1 MLTSDHTR
9 QQRGDSPE
17 HVRHAVRSSEPRVL
31 LADDQPDVLEALR
44 LLLKAEGF
52 QLETAS
58 SPAGVLAAV
67 EAREFDVALI
77 DLNYARDTTSGE
89 EGLNLLS
96 RIQGMDPTLPVV
108 VMTAWGSVEVAV
120 EAMRRGARDFV
131 QKPWDNARLMAII
144 RTQMELS
151 QALRKGQR
159 LEAENSLL
167 RGEGMPK
174 LMAESQSMQGVLQV
188 ISRVGPSDA
197 NVMILGENGTGK
209 GVVARALHA
218 LSSRASRPM
227 VVVNSGGVSEG
238 VFESELF
245 GHVRGAFTDAKIDRV
260 GRFELADQGTLFLDE
275 IANVP
280 MSQQAKLLRVIE
292 TGEFERL
299 GSSRTRRVDTRIISA
314 TNANLTDEVAGGRFR
329 QDLLFRLNTIEI
341 RLPSLRDRREDLPL
355 LAQHFLRQHAQRYR
369 KRLTGFE
376 SGAMQILLEHPWP
389 GNVRELDHAIERA
402 VLMAPG
408 PLVKPGDLGLRTSRD
423 GGGRLE
429 DMSLE
434 DVECFL
440 IKKAMTRFDGNVS
453 QAAKALGLSRSALYR
468 RLQRYGL

>member
-1 MLTSDHTR
+1 MLITDHLKE
-9 QQRGDSPE
+9 S
-17 HVRHAVRSSEPRVL
+17 VRHPVRASEPRVL
-31 LADDQPDVLEALR
+31 IADDQSDVLEALR

-58 SPAGVLAAV
+58 SPAGVLAAI

-77 DLNYARDTTSGE
+77 DLNYTRDTTSGE

-96 RIQGMDPTLPVV
+96 RIQSIDPTLPVV

-120 EAMRRGARDFV
+120 EAMRRGARDFI
-131 QKPWDNARLMAII
+131 QKPWDNARLLAII
-144 RTQMELS
+144 RTQIELS

-167 RGEGMPK
+167 RGEGVPN
-174 LMAESQSMQGVLQV
+174 LIAESPAMQNVLQV
-188 ISRVGPSDA
+188 VARVGPSDA
-197 NVMILGENGTGK
+197 NVLVLGENGTGK

-218 LSSRASRPM
+218 MSSRASRPM
-227 VVVNSGGVSEG
+227 VIVNSGGVSEG

-245 GHVRGAFTDAKIDRV
+245 GHVRGAFTDAKTDRV
-260 GRFELADQGTLFLDE
+260 GRFELGDQGTLFLDE

-280 MSQQAKLLRVIE
+280 LSQQAKLLRVIE

-299 GSSRTRRVDTRIISA
+299 GSSRTRRVDVRIISA
-314 TNANLTDEVAGGRFR
+314 TNANISEEVASGRFR

-341 RLPSLRDRREDLPL
+341 RLPALRDRREDVPL
-355 LAQHFLRQHAQRYR
+355 LGQHFLRQHAQRYR

-376 SGAMQILLEHPWP
+376 SGAMQMLLEHSWP

-408 PLVKPGDLGLRTSRD
+408 PLIKPTDLGLRTAKE

>member
-1 MLTSDHTR
+1 MLTTDT
-9 QQRGDSPE
+9 QRNARASGPE
-17 HVRHAVRSSEPRVL
+17 HVRHIVRPGEPRVL
-31 LADDQPDVLEALR
+31 IADDQADVLEALR

-52 QLETAS
+52 QLETAA

-96 RIQGMDPTLPVV
+96 RIQGIDPSLPVV

-131 QKPWDNARLMAII
+131 QKPWDNARLMAIV
-144 RTQMELS
+144 RTQIELS

-167 RGEGMPK
+167 RGDGMPK
-174 LMAESQSMQGVLQV
+174 LIAESSAMQAVLQV
-188 ISRVGPSDA
+188 IARVGPSDA
-197 NVMILGENGTGK
+197 NVLILGENGTGK

-218 LSSRASRPM
+218 VSSRATRPM
-227 VVVNSGGVSEG
+227 TVVNSGGVSEG

-245 GHVRGAFTDAKIDRV
+245 GHVRGAFTDAKTDRV

-314 TNANLTDEVAGGRFR
+314 TNADLNEEVAAGRFR

-341 RLPSLRDRREDLPL
+341 GLPSLRDRREDLPL

-376 SGAMQILLEHPWP
+376 SGAMQLLLEHPWP

-402 VLMAPG
+402 VLMAAG
-408 PLVKPGDLGLRTSRD
+408 PLVKPADFGLRQGRE

-434 DVECFL
+434 DVESFL
-440 IKKAMTRFDGNVS
+440 IKKAMSRFDGNVS